1 MKPDYGQFVP
11 ELPDIMKSL
20 EQFYMVTRTDSEGSI
35 IYTNKNFLETSKWTP
50 KRVLGKYIVANVPE
64 TVEGQNQA
72 HAIWKSVTSGK
83 DMVRYG
89 RKSNSL
95 R

>member
-50 KRVLGKYIVANVPE
+50 RRVLGNNIVANVP
-64 TVEGQNQA
+64 GNC
-72 HAIWKSVTSGK
+72 
-83 DMVRYG
+83 
-89 RKSNSL
+89 
-95 R
+95 